1 MRRPCSALLFVCL
14 ALGIAGCAANQN
26 GGTDGEDAAPTV
38 TIENRSSIDMD
49 MYVRT
54 ERLRSP
60 LGFAPGGE
68 TTTFKLSRAVLVG
81 SSLVRF
87 EARPVRGQGQRVQ
100 SEPFAVKAGEQVTW
114 SIPPQ

>member
-1 MRRPCSALLFVCL
+1 MLRPYSALLLVCL
-14 ALGIAGCAANQN
+14 ALGTTGCAANQS
-26 GGTDGEDAAPTV
+26 GVSDDDEAGPTV
-38 TIENRSSIDMD
+38 NIENRSSLDMD

-54 ERLRSP
+54 ERLTSP

-68 TTTFKLSRAVLVG
+68 TTRFRLSRAVLAG

-100 SEPFAVKAGEQVTW
+100 SEPFAVKAGEEVTW